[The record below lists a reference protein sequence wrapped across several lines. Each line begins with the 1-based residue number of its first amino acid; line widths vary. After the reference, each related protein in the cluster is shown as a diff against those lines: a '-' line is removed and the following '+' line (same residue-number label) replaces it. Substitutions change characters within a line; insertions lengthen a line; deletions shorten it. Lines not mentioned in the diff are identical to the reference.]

1 MAPRLKTSGNPAAP
15 RRGELE
21 HIEQV
26 HLILWTDGGDV
37 ADLFPNARKIFAI
50 PNGGHRNVVVA
61 GKLKAEGVRPGI
73 PDLCFPEARGGY
85 FGLWIEMKV
94 RPNRPSPEQIQHIDQ
109 LNADGYLAV
118 ICWSAEEA
126 QALLSWYLS
135 LAPTPQR
142 VAATP
147 PILLSKTPA
156 DRTA

>member
-1 MAPRLKTSGNPAAP
+1 MSQRLKALGNSTAP

-21 HIEQV
+21 HSEQV
-26 HLILWTDGGDV
+26 HLILWADGGKI
-37 ADLFPNARKIFAI
+37 AGRYPNARKIFAI

-61 GKLKAEGVRPGI
+61 GKLKAEGVRAGV

-94 RPNRPSPEQIQHIDQ
+94 RPNRPSAEQVERLTQ
-109 LNADGYLAV
+109 LNADGYLAF

-126 QALLSWYLS
+126 QVILGWYLS

-147 PILLSKTPA
+147 PVTCLS
-156 DRTA
+156 

>member
-1 MAPRLKTSGNPAAP
+1 MAPRLKASGCSAAP

-26 HLILWTDGGDV
+26 HLILWTDGGEI
-37 ADLFPNARKIFAI
+37 ADRYPNARKIFAI

-61 GKLKAEGVRPGI
+61 GKLKAEGVRAGV

-94 RPNRPSPEQIQHIDQ
+94 RPNRPSAEQLQRITQ

-126 QALLSWYLS
+126 QAILSWYLS

-147 PILLSKTPA
+147 PVTCLS
-156 DRTA
+156 

>member
-1 MAPRLKTSGNPAAP
+1 MAPRLKTSGNPAAS

-26 HLILWTDGGDV
+26 HIILWTDGGEI
-37 ADLFPNARKIFAI
+37 ADRYPNARKIFAI

-61 GKLKAEGVRPGI
+61 GKLKAEGVRAGV

-94 RPNRPSPEQIQHIDQ
+94 RPNRPSAEQLQHIAQ

-126 QALLSWYLS
+126 QAILGWYLG

-147 PILLSKTPA
+147 PVTCLS
-156 DRTA
+156 